1 MLAKYVSHALNG
13 DMICTLFATA
23 SLKTV
28 FFTLNYIEIKV
39 KLSLYLCVFVDHWK
53 FTCPATKS
61 IQDANVNFQML
72 FNCSIDL

>member
-39 KLSLYLCVFVDHWK
+39 KLSLYLCVFVDH
-53 FTCPATKS
+53 
-61 IQDANVNFQML
+61 
-72 FNCSIDL
+72 